1 MNGTNTIDNNPKFL
15 IGRQLPQSYYEQPS
29 PYKNAP
35 SCNVNLLQ
43 LSRYAKKQGKALSQL
58 TENEIIKFA
67 IK

>member
-1 MNGTNTIDNNPKFL
+1 MNGTNTIGIRPTFL
-15 IGRQLPQSYYEQPS
+15 IGKQLPQSYYEQPN

-43 LSRYAKKQGKALSQL
+43 LSRYAKEQGKTLSQL
-58 TENEIIKFA
+58 TENEIGKFA